1 MFFHHGYGINGF
13 LMSLMMIILMAL
25 PLIILV
31 WMTFYLF
38 DKYKEKNEALNNI
51 TDQKQNLNMKLAY
64 GEISIKEYRRIK
76 RSYVQSYPLE

>member
-1 MFFHHGYGINGF
+1 
-13 LMSLMMIILMAL
+13 MIILMAL